1 MIEKLTKEVLIEK
14 YGFNTG
20 SMKYVPKGGELL
32 ECIGQRVVRVHFT
45 KGEDGSFTSTED
57 QVIIKSIWG
66 YNPKTMTYQITFTV
80 PDSENPSEEFTE
92 EIIPEG
98 FSVDIIAGGEKDQM
112 DRFIPGHRHLE
123 VVKDDLF
130 YSRLKDLFTIR
141 PTMSS
146 EKLYEIDRDR
156 EQSRLLKYSKNIRL
170 VGMIDG
176 NICSF
181 RIGKLKI
188 RKDGRDSKRLTIY
201 TLDDESISFV
211 MDDKEC
217 TSMVSELGE
226 FKVIDLQ
233 SDEEKTEETSD

>member
-1 MIEKLTKEVLIEK
+1 MAEKLTKEILIEK

-20 SMKYVPKGGELL
+20 SMRYVPKGGELL
-32 ECIGQRVVRVHFT
+32 ECIGQRVIRVHFT

-80 PDSENPSEEFTE
+80 PDGENPNEEITE

-130 YSRLKDLFTIR
+130 YNRLKDLFTIR

-146 EKLYEIDRDR
+146 DQLYEIDRDR
-156 EQSRLLKYSKNIRL
+156 EQARLLKYCKNIRL
-170 VGMIDG
+170 VGMIDE

-188 RKDGRDSKRLTIY
+188 RKDGKDSRRLTIY

-211 MDDKEC
+211 IDNENC
-217 TSMVSELGE
+217 TSIKSDLGE
-226 FKVIDLQ
+226 FKIIDIQ
-233 SDEEKTEETSD
+233 SDEEKTKETSD